1 MSDKKMSWNPF
12 RRPTPRDPNYDRE
25 LSFHIDQLT
34 QAGIAQGLS
43 PEEARRRAIL
53 DFGGREQ
60 VRQQVREVHTSRLRE
75 TLTFN
80 GRAAMR
86 FLRRSPSFAAAVIL
100 TLALGI
106 GANSAVFSAI
116 DAVVLRSL
124 PYPDGDRLV
133 ALYQHDIR
141 NRDANRFV
149 APIRLEDWNRT
160 NSTFT
165 AISGYYADDLSEVSG
180 PLPERVSVSLV
191 APRFLQVL
199 QITPLLGRDFT
210 AEEEHFGGPN
220 AVILS
225 YTYWQRRFHGD
236 PAVLSKKLRFGKY
249 SYSIIGVMPQSF
261 AFPNREID
269 VWSPS
274 PPDAP
279 YAQRRDATWFS
290 VIGRMKPGITLSKAQ
305 ADLATVQTQ
314 LGKQFP
320 KPDANLQVQSTPLKE
335 TIVSD
340 IRDSLW
346 LLYGSVTLLL
356 LIACSNIAALLLART
371 ADREHEI
378 SIRFSLGA
386 SRRAIIAQLLT
397 EVFFLALLGSLLGL
411 AIAAGAARAFHLLA
425 NTLPRAS
432 EISLNWTIALYSLLC
447 AVATTLLCGLFPALR
462 GTRRDLAHSLAQ
474 GSRTQ
479 ALGRSPMQWFLVAV
493 QVTLAVTLLTG
504 AGLLLRSLQQLNR
517 VSPGFDPSHVL
528 TFQISGSWAETAD
541 MPALIRHIDRTL
553 DSLRAMPGVEA
564 ATTTGALPGVPF
576 QYQVEFKLDGSLDPN
591 RKILADNRWVSSGYF
606 DALSIPL
613 LQGDPCKEGSTTS
626 DLLVNRSF
634 ANRYLANS
642 PAIGHN
648 LAAAAYN
655 DFSSAGMVRG
665 VVADA
670 RDEGLNVAPVPTVY
684 SCLSAPDPF
693 PNYIVRTHGDPMA
706 MADSIRRRIHQIE
719 PGRSVYAIMPLQDHL
734 DEAASGN
741 RLRTI
746 LLALF
751 AATAVSLACI
761 GLYGTLNYLGRM
773 RQREVGVRLA
783 LGAARSRIITQFL
796 FHGLRV
802 TIYGCIAGLA
812 LSLAAGRLVAGMLYG
827 ISPLDPATYIGV
839 LVLILA
845 VATAASFLP
854 AWRASRV
861 DPVQIL
867 RQE

>member
-1 MSDKKMSWNPF
+1 
-12 RRPTPRDPNYDRE
+12 
-25 LSFHIDQLT
+25 LT
-34 QAGIAQGLS
+34 
-43 PEEARRRAIL
+43 
-53 DFGGREQ
+53 
-60 VRQQVREVHTSRLRE
+60 
-75 TLTFN
+75 
-80 GRAAMR
+80 
-86 FLRRSPSFAAAVIL
+86 PSFSAHSL
-100 TLALGI
+100 TPT
-106 GANSAVFSAI
+106 AN
-116 DAVVLRSL
+116 
-124 PYPDGDRLV
+124 RLV

-141 NRDANRFV
+141 NRD
-149 APIRLEDWNRT
+149 
-160 NSTFT
+160 
-165 AISGYYADDLSEVSG
+165 
-180 PLPERVSVSLV
+180 
-191 APRFLQVL
+191 
-199 QITPLLGRDFT
+199 
-210 AEEEHFGGPN
+210 
-220 AVILS
+220 
-225 YTYWQRRFHGD
+225 
-236 PAVLSKKLRFGKY
+236 
-249 SYSIIGVMPQSF
+249 
-261 AFPNREID
+261 
-269 VWSPS
+269 
-274 PPDAP
+274 
-279 YAQRRDATWFS
+279 
-290 VIGRMKPGITLSKAQ
+290 
-305 ADLATVQTQ
+305 
-314 LGKQFP
+314 
-320 KPDANLQVQSTPLKE
+320 
-335 TIVSD
+335 
-340 IRDSLW
+340 
-346 LLYGSVTLLL
+346 
-356 LIACSNIAALLLART
+356 
-371 ADREHEI
+371 
-378 SIRFSLGA
+378 
-386 SRRAIIAQLLT
+386 
-397 EVFFLALLGSLLGL
+397 
-411 AIAAGAARAFHLLA
+411 
-425 NTLPRAS
+425 
-432 EISLNWTIALYSLLC
+432 
-447 AVATTLLCGLFPALR
+447 
-462 GTRRDLAHSLAQ
+462 
-474 GSRTQ
+474 
-479 ALGRSPMQWFLVAV
+479 
-493 QVTLAVTLLTG
+493 
-504 AGLLLRSLQQLNR
+504 
-517 VSPGFDPSHVL
+517 
-528 TFQISGSWAETAD
+528 
-541 MPALIRHIDRTL
+541 
-553 DSLRAMPGVEA
+553 
-564 ATTTGALPGVPF
+564 
-576 QYQVEFKLDGSLDPN
+576 
-591 RKILADNRWVSSGYF
+591 
-606 DALSIPL
+606 
-613 LQGDPCKEGSTTS
+613 
-626 DLLVNRSF
+626 